1 MCDLASHCRLW
12 ARINFA
18 AKLTEYSVERLAE
31 IHSLL
36 HILKLHCKLFLNL
49 SISVV
54 CYSSDSHILLLAN
67 FDWLPCC
74 SDLFHNLC
82 PCLASVFVA
91 FSHTSQTCF
100 FFWEFISIY
109 YCIWHFRY
117 LGIERRIYRIFVIRV
132 FLFNMYTFN
141 MNLF

>member
-67 FDWLPCC
+67 FDWQLPCC
-74 SDLFHNLC
+74 PDLFHNLC

-100 FFWEFISIY
+100 FFGNLCQFIIVF
-109 YCIWHFRY
+109 CT